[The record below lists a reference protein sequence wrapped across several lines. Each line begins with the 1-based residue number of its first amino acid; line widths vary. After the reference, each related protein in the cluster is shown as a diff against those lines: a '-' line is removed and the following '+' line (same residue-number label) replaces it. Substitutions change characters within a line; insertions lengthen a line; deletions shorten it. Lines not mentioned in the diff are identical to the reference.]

1 LRSGDPLVACCI
13 DTEPAHGGVHTR
25 EPDERDAARSRAA
38 SAERLRLGT
47 WLRALHDGVVSIPG
61 RAELELD
68 GLAGGYDVVG
78 FTYRGARTVYADGT
92 DGPYPA
98 DAPVAAD
105 GRAPWAEGLGE
116 VARRLADE
124 LPRRRLALLGTGL
137 TDAADDWRVELLND
151 TGTEL
156 AAAVAD
162 GVPLT
167 DAFWES
173 GIDGW
178 TPVCGLAVAD
188 GVISRSR
195 DRRPSA
201 GVMQSL
207 SEATN
212 GRSHISS
219 GQTVPD

>member
-1 LRSGDPLVACCI
+1 M
-13 DTEPAHGGVHTR
+13 HTR
-25 EPDERDAARSRAA
+25 EPDERDAARSRAV
-38 SAERLRLGT
+38 SAERLRVGT
-47 WLRALHDGVVSIPG
+47 WLRTLNDGVVSIPG
-61 RAELELD
+61 RAEIEID

-78 FTYRGARTVYADGT
+78 FTYRGARTVFADGT

-137 TDAADDWRVELLND
+137 TDAADDWRVELLTG

-178 TPVCGLAVAD
+178 TPECGLTVPD
-188 GVISRSR
+188 GLVSRSR

-201 GVMQSL
+201 ATFHDL
-207 SEATN
+207 SVAHGMLT
-212 GRSHISS
+212 G
-219 GQTVPD
+219 